1 NGRERRGSR
10 KRWRWR
16 TPRRLRRSPDRSHGR
31 RWSWQSSFLFGG
43 ARGSRVA
50 RGTSPTLWR
59 KPRGGNALLTG
70 RRDLEHL
77 VSSLGL
83 TPRCGGLRC
92 DDQQCDDLDA
102 ATCAATISTGEGCAA
117 EDEHARV
124 GTATVRP
131 WPV

>member
-1 NGRERRGSR
+1 GGSRRRGWGLRRVRPPESGSSRWRPSPNGRERRGSR
-10 KRWRWR
+10 NRWRWR

-31 RWSWQSSFLFGG
+31 RWSWQSSFLFGV

-83 TPRCGGLRC
+83 TR
-92 DDQQCDDLDA
+92 A
-102 ATCAATISTGEGCAA
+102 AEDCAATISIVTIWMQ
-117 EDEHARV
+117 RS
-124 GTATVRP
+124 
-131 WPV
+131 